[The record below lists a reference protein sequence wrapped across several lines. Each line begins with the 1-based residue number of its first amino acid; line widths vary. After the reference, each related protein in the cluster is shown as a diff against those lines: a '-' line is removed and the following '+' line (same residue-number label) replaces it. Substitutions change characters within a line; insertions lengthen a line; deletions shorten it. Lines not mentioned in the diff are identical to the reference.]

1 MKAELAQV
9 LRPLEVNEA
18 MVFAV
23 VHLDVLSQEERC
35 ALFNLYCNHCG
46 ARQPWHPTRKG
57 LAGMSEQGC
66 QCWNDE

>member
-1 MKAELAQV
+1 
-9 LRPLEVNEA
+9 
-18 MVFAV
+18 V
-23 VHLDVLSQEERC
+23 VHLDVLTEEERC

-57 LAGMSEQGC
+57 LAGMREQGC